1 MPVAA
6 QAPTTKSEQQVKT
19 NLAKHL
25 DGSGLNNEDV
35 NALINTLEDPDAR
48 SRLVEQLRILKSGLD
63 AGSSTLDDNSS
74 NAADKEGTGR
84 LGGRVVERLSLGI
97 DQISAQLVSGASM
110 ILDLPRLM
118 DWATSQVLIQE
129 KREIWGNGLWKILVV
144 LAIGMFIERAIRL
157 LLSRTRSAIEHQ
169 DFGGLWARLPLL
181 VARTFIDIVPIAA
194 FALGGYL
201 VLPVLNPDVITRLVA
216 ISLLNA
222 LIIARIIMASARVGL
237 APRAANL
244 RVLRLDDQTANY
256 LFLWVRRFTNV
267 TVYGY
272 FLVEVMRLLGL
283 PQGGYI
289 AVVKIIGLLIALL
302 LIIFSLQNRRAVA
315 GWISGSETT
324 GFTGLRMLRRRLG
337 DIWHVLAVIY
347 IGVVYLVWA
356 LEVPGGFEFIFRATL
371 LSLVIL
377 SVAKLLIV
385 GSQNAV
391 DKGFGVRKEV
401 IAQFPGLALRA
412 NRYFAILHT
421 VITIAVVIVAAFAIL
436 EAWGVDASAWIAST
450 TGRRVLGSFISS
462 AFVIAVGVVFWELVS
477 SVIERYLARGEEGEG
492 KLSARAKTLLPLLR
506 NALLVVISTIVGF
519 IVLSEIGVN
528 IGPLLAGAGVIG
540 LAIGFG
546 AQTLVKDVITGIF
559 ILAEDQF
566 RVGDVV
572 RVNDKSGLVEQI
584 TIRTIRLRDLGGNVH
599 MIPFNSVD
607 MVENMTKDFSRYVF
621 DIGIAYKEDVD
632 EVIDI
637 LRDLGEEM
645 QADDHYGPL
654 INKPIEIMGLDQ
666 FADSA
671 VIIRARLTT
680 QPIKQWEVGREFNRR
695 MKRKFDELGI
705 EIPFPQ
711 QTIYFGEDVSGEAP
725 SGYIELREGS
735 EKKRNDTPARA
746 ARRPRTDGVDN
757 VADDGE

>member
-6 QAPTTKSEQQVKT
+6 QAPIIKSEQQVKT

-35 NALINTLEDPDAR
+35 NALINTLEDPEAR

-63 AGSSTLDDNSS
+63 AGSSTLDANSS

-144 LAIGMFIERAIRL
+144 LAIGIFIERAIRL
-157 LLSRTRSAIEHQ
+157 LLSRTRIAIEHR
-169 DFGGLWARLPLL
+169 DVGGLWARLPLL
-181 VARTFIDIVPIAA
+181 VARTFIDIVPITA

-201 VLPVLNPDVITRLVA
+201 ILPVLNPDAITRLVA

-315 GWISGSETT
+315 GWISGSDTT

-391 DKGFGVRKEV
+391 DKGFGV
-401 IAQFPGLALRA
+401 
-412 NRYFAILHT
+412 
-421 VITIAVVIVAAFAIL
+421 
-436 EAWGVDASAWIAST
+436 
-450 TGRRVLGSFISS
+450 
-462 AFVIAVGVVFWELVS
+462 
-477 SVIERYLARGEEGEG
+477 
-492 KLSARAKTLLPLLR
+492 
-506 NALLVVISTIVGF
+506 
-519 IVLSEIGVN
+519 
-528 IGPLLAGAGVIG
+528 
-540 LAIGFG
+540 
-546 AQTLVKDVITGIF
+546 
-559 ILAEDQF
+559 
-566 RVGDVV
+566 
-572 RVNDKSGLVEQI
+572 
-584 TIRTIRLRDLGGNVH
+584 
-599 MIPFNSVD
+599 
-607 MVENMTKDFSRYVF
+607 
-621 DIGIAYKEDVD
+621 
-632 EVIDI
+632 
-637 LRDLGEEM
+637 
-645 QADDHYGPL
+645 
-654 INKPIEIMGLDQ
+654 
-666 FADSA
+666 
-671 VIIRARLTT
+671 
-680 QPIKQWEVGREFNRR
+680 
-695 MKRKFDELGI
+695 
-705 EIPFPQ
+705 
-711 QTIYFGEDVSGEAP
+711 
-725 SGYIELREGS
+725 
-735 EKKRNDTPARA
+735 
-746 ARRPRTDGVDN
+746 
-757 VADDGE
+757 